1 MPLSLTWSEIALRL
15 GLAVLAGAAVGLDRG
30 EHGRPAG
37 LRTNLLVCLAAAVA
51 MLLANLLLP
60 TSGKTSGSF
69 AVLDLMR
76 LPLGILTGMGFI
88 GAGAILRRDGLVLG
102 VTTAATLWLVTVI
115 GLCFGAGRLG
125 LGIVATVLAI
135 AVVSGLRSF
144 DRHLNRQRRGT
155 LNLVTKRDQPSYQAL
170 LSVVESAGYRAVVSS
185 VGYPDAVER
194 REIELRV
201 SWREEAAK
209 PSLPA
214 FLGPLSKDPDVFAAR
229 WTVVSRTADP

>member
-1 MPLSLTWSEIALRL
+1 MPLSLTWSQIALRL
-15 GLAVLAGAAVGLDRG
+15 GLAVLAGAAIGLDRG

-37 LRTNLLVCLAAAVA
+37 LRTNLLVCIAAAVA
-51 MLLANLLLP
+51 MLLANALLP
-60 TSGKTSGSF
+60 TSGKTSSSF

-125 LGIVATVLAI
+125 LGIAATALAI
-135 AVVSGLRSF
+135 AVVSGLRAF
-144 DRHLNRQRRGT
+144 DRHLNRERRGT
-155 LNLVTKRDQPSYQAL
+155 LSLVTKRDEPSTQVL
-170 LSVVESAGYRAVVSS
+170 LSLVEDAGYRAVVSS
-185 VGYPDAVER
+185 LGYPEPGER

-201 SWREEAAK
+201 SWREEASR
-209 PSLPA
+209 PSLPP
-214 FLGPLSKDPDVFAAR
+214 FLGALSKDPGVFTVR
-229 WTVVSRTADP
+229 WTVVNRTAAS